1 MRGNSFKRWAWR
13 LALAAVLLLGGQAA
27 APTRAATDVLYVSAT
42 GHYVRGVFR
51 DFWDKRGG
59 LAIFGYPVTDEYI
72 DSKTN
77 RVYQYFERARFER
90 ALPSSTTVELGLLG
104 RQAAGDR
111 VFAAAD
117 PITNSKDRRYFP
129 ETKHIVQ
136 YGFKDTWESKGGLA
150 IFGLPIAEAQMDD
163 GRLVQYFERARFEL
177 HPELA
182 GTPYEVQLGQLGVL
196 ALQAHGDH

>member
-1 MRGNSFKRWAWR
+1 MRSNYFERWAWR
-13 LALAAVLLLGGQAA
+13 LALTVALLLGGLAA
-27 APTRAATDVLYVSAT
+27 VPTRAATDVMYVSAT

-59 LAIFGYPVTDEYI
+59 LSTFGYPLTEEYV
-72 DSKTN
+72 DSRTN
-77 RVYQYFERARFER
+77 RVYQFFERARFER

-111 VFAAAD
+111 VFATAE

-136 YGFKDTWESKGGLA
+136 YGFKETWESKGGLS
-150 IFGLPIAEAQMDD
+150 IFGLPLSEEID
-163 GRLVQYFERARFEL
+163 
-177 HPELA
+177 
-182 GTPYEVQLGQLGVL
+182 
-196 ALQAHGDH
+196 